1 MRRTT
6 FSAIVLAVAA
16 ILACGGSEDSPT
28 GPEGLRPAQAEAEIT
43 LTGDRI
49 AASEIG
55 AVGLAFDLEDGQRQA
70 IAEAIARARE
80 TLADLRARWR
90 AGEIGAEATVAEARA
105 IRAALDAEIAA
116 VLTPEQLA
124 EIEAR
129 RAAFHPGL
137 ELTEEQRAAI
147 RAIID
152 GWRVIVLETLEAL
165 REDELSLREAG
176 RALAEG
182 ARQARAA
189 VCDVLEPAQQEVFP
203 HCPSPPAG

>member
-6 FSAIVLAVAA
+6 FSAIVLAVPA

-28 GPEGLRPAQAEAEIT
+28 GLEGVRPVQAEAEIT
-43 LTGDRI
+43 LTGNRI

-55 AVGLAFDLEDGQRQA
+55 AVGLAFDLEEGQRQA
-70 IAEAIARARE
+70 IADAIARARAA
-80 TLADLRARWR
+80 LADLRARWR

-105 IRAALDAEIAA
+105 IRMALDAEIAA

-137 ELTEEQRAAI
+137 ELTDEQRTAI
-147 RAIID
+147 QSIVD
-152 GWRVIVLETLEAL
+152 DWRVLVLETLRGL
-165 REDELSLREAG
+165 REEELTLREAG
-176 RALAEG
+176 QALLEG
-182 ARQARAA
+182 ARARRAA
-189 VCDVLEPAQQEVFP
+189 VCEVLDAEQRTLLGCAAPA
-203 HCPSPPAG
+203 AG

>member
-6 FSAIVLAVAA
+6 FPAIVLAVAA
-16 ILACGGSEDSPT
+16 LLACGGSADSPA
-28 GPEGLRPAQAEAEIT
+28 GPEGVRQAPAEAEIA
-43 LTGDRI
+43 LTEDRI
-49 AASEIG
+49 AASEVG

-70 IAEAIARARE
+70 IAEAIARAHAA
-80 TLADLRARWR
+80 LADLRARWR

-116 VLTPEQLA
+116 ILTPEQLA

-129 RAAFHPGL
+129 RAAFRPGL

-147 RAIID
+147 QAIID
-152 GWRVIVLETLEAL
+152 GWRVLVLETLQAL
-165 REDELSLREAG
+165 REDELTPREAG

-182 ARQARAA
+182 AREARAA
-189 VCDVLEPAQQEVFP
+189 VCDVLEPDQLEVFP
-203 HCPSPPAG
+203 HCTSPPAG